1 MAEVRRER
9 KRVEAR
15 ECVCTCERVRVSLYE
30 CACIHVCECVS
41 MCVCCHGE
49 GAGRVVRHMAEMG
62 VSTTKYTLNTA
73 DVF

>member
-1 MAEVRRER
+1 M
-9 KRVEAR
+9 
-15 ECVCTCERVRVSLYE
+15 CVPVSVFVCHRMSVRVFTY
-30 CACIHVCECVS
+30 VS
-41 MCVCCHGE
+41 VSACVCCRGE